1 LTSSFARKVSLT
13 RCALLHSRRLPMAR
27 LEIPLEDGESPIDV
41 YVDDD
46 GYVVFSDEEN
56 DYELAFSKFN
66 WNAIVEFVEQ
76 LMRKRMS

>member
-1 LTSSFARKVSLT
+1 
-13 RCALLHSRRLPMAR
+13 MAR